1 MHATHALS
9 HWPLVGRYDEYAAA
23 LQVLT
28 GNDSA
33 TAFGVLLIG
42 ESGVGKST
50 LASRLEEAVA
60 ETAHVVT
67 VTSPS
72 RAQPVMLG
80 ALAPLLTDVGAHADA
95 SPISVF
101 QAAANRLARDAGG
114 RPVVLRVEDGHLLDG
129 ASAGVLRML
138 AMSRRARLL
147 VTSRPNPAIPD
158 DLLALWKDGWLRWI
172 DVAPLD
178 RAETTL
184 LLREALGGVVGRDT
198 DRRMWEASL
207 GNPLYLRE
215 LVRSA
220 LSRDEL
226 LNNHG
231 VWTWTGPVVPGRLIE
246 LVTAEL
252 RRRPDSEREVLEIV
266 SLAESLPLPLLFE
279 LADTDTVDP
288 LVEAG
293 MLVVDNA
300 AAPPTVTLSHPVYG
314 EAIRS
319 LVPPGRRRVLRERVV
334 RHLPGPHDASLPDLL
349 RWVSWALEAGSV
361 PEPELL
367 VEAAALANRLQQAAD
382 GRRFADLALL
392 ADPDDVVVAGAL
404 AERARAHRVLG
415 AVDRAQADLD
425 QLHLLPDE
433 VLTPPLIAHAAIT
446 GADVLFHGQADPVAA
461 VRLLDDALPRVAVCT
476 QSSAVVRGHRLAV
489 LMNVG
494 RTDEALDE
502 AVDFLNDTTLP
513 LLARIQ
519 LAASVQL
526 SLARAGRVAEALRL
540 GERYMVAAR
549 ESLSEATAYLMPL
562 RAAVTVIRLFAGDVD
577 GAERMHADES
587 DLDIGQVHHH
597 RNVPGLVE
605 GQLAMARG
613 RWSEASG
620 HLGGAIATLRDAD
633 PRGLLP
639 AVLAL
644 AAESAVWLG
653 DVDDAARF
661 REEALRQPVHETST
675 MFGRRRRTL
684 LWVGLARSE
693 SDAVDNA
700 MDAADAAAAAH
711 LPPAELDSLHV
722 ALLGLADGLP
732 TARELTLSHVAERMA
747 AAAKQCDGLLRA
759 DAMAG
764 YARAVADGDTELAA
778 AFEATLAG
786 FGIWT
791 TPPRQQ
797 TVALTRREQ
806 EIAPLAA
813 AGISSRDIARR
824 LTISTR
830 TVESHL
836 ARIYA
841 KLGITSR
848 AELPAAL
855 SGR

>member
-1 MHATHALS
+1 MHVTHALA

-28 GNDSA
+28 GDDPA
-33 TAFGVLLIG
+33 TAYGVLLVG

-50 LASRLEEAVA
+50 LAARLEEAVS

-80 ALAPLLTDVGAHADA
+80 ALAPLLTDVAAHDDA

-101 QAAANRLARDAGG
+101 RAAAERLRSEARG

-138 AMSRRARLL
+138 AMSRQARLL
-147 VTSRPNPAIPD
+147 VTSRPNPGIPD
-158 DLLALWKDGWLRWI
+158 DLVALWKDGWLRWI
-172 DVAPLD
+172 DVDPLD

-184 LLREALGGVVGRDT
+184 LLREALGGVIGRDT

-226 LNNHG
+226 VNNHG

-252 RRRPDSEREVLEIV
+252 RRRPDDEREVLEIV

-279 LADTDTVDP
+279 LADTDAVDA
-288 LVEAG
+288 LVAAG
-293 MLVVDNA
+293 MLMVDNA
-300 AAPPTVTLSHPVYG
+300 AAPPTAQLSHPVYG

-382 GRRFADLALL
+382 ARRFADLALL
-392 ADPDDVVVAGAL
+392 ADPDDGVVAGAL
-404 AERARAHRVLG
+404 AQRARAHRVLG
-415 AVDRAQADLD
+415 AIDRAQADLD
-425 QLHLLPDE
+425 QFHSLPASATTAALE
-433 VLTPPLIAHAAIT
+433 AHVAIT
-446 GADVLFHGQADPVAA
+446 GADVLFHGLADPAAA
-461 VRLLDDALPRVAVCT
+461 VRLLDEALPRVQGCS
-476 QSSAVVRGHRLAV
+476 QSSAVLRGHRLAV
-489 LMNVG
+489 LMNSG
-494 RTDEALDE
+494 STGAPLDE
-502 AVDFLNDTTLP
+502 AVEFLNDSSLP

-519 LAASVQL
+519 LAAPVQL
-526 SLARAGRVAEALRL
+526 TLARAGRVGEALRL
-540 GERYMVAAR
+540 GERYMAAAR

-562 RAAVTVIRLFAGDVD
+562 RAACVVIRLFAGDVD

-587 DLDIGQVHHH
+587 DLDIAHVHHH

-605 GQLAMARG
+605 GQIALARG
-613 RWSEASG
+613 RWFEASG
-620 HLGGAIATLRDAD
+620 HLGAAIASLRDSD

-639 AVLAL
+639 AALAL
-644 AAESAVWLG
+644 AAEAAVWLG

-661 REEALRQPVHETST
+661 REESLRQPVPESST
-675 MFGRRRRTL
+675 IFGRRRRTL
-684 LWVGLARSE
+684 LWVGLARRE
-693 SDAVDNA
+693 GDAVDQA
-700 MDAADAAAAAH
+700 LDAADNAAAAD

-732 TARELTLSHVAERMA
+732 TAREFTLADVADRMA
-747 AAAKQCDGLLRA
+747 AAAKRCDGLERA
-759 DAMAG
+759 EAMAG
-764 YARAVADGDTELAA
+764 YARALADGDAELTS

-786 FGIWT
+786 YGIWT
-791 TPPRQQ
+791 NPPRQQ
-797 TVALTRREQ
+797 TIALTRREQ

>member
-9 HWPLVGRYDEYAAA
+9 RWPLVGRYDEYAAA
-23 LQVLT
+23 LEVLT
-28 GNDSA
+28 GDDSA
-33 TAFGVLLIG
+33 TGYGALLVG

-60 ETAHVVT
+60 DTAYVVT

-80 ALAPLLTDVGAHADA
+80 ALAPLLTDVAAHADA

-101 QAAANRLARDAGG
+101 QAAAERLARDAGG

-138 AMSRRARLL
+138 ATSRRARLL
-147 VTSRPNPAIPD
+147 VTSRPNPGIPD
-158 DLLALWKDGWLRWI
+158 DLVALWKDGWLRWI

-184 LLREALGGVVGRDT
+184 LLREALRGVVGRDT

-226 LNNHG
+226 LHNHG

-252 RRRPDSEREVLEIV
+252 RRRPDGEREVLEIV
-266 SLAESLPLPLLFE
+266 SLAESLPLTLLFE
-279 LADTDTVDP
+279 LADTDAVDS

-300 AAPPTVTLSHPVYG
+300 TAPPTARLSHPVYG

-319 LVPPGRRRVLRERVV
+319 LVLPGRRRVLRERVV
-334 RHLPGPHDASLPDLL
+334 QHMPGPHDASLPDLL

-382 GRRFADLALL
+382 ARRFADLALL
-392 ADPDDVVVAGAL
+392 ADPDDGVVAGAL

-425 QLHLLPDE
+425 QLHALPAE
-433 VLTPPLIAHAAIT
+433 VLTPALEAHAAIT
-446 GADVLFHGQADPVAA
+446 GADVLFHGQADPAAA
-461 VRLLDDALPRVAVCT
+461 VRLLDEALPRVAAHP

-502 AVDFLNDTTLP
+502 AVDFLSDGSLP

-519 LAASVQL
+519 LAAPVQL

-540 GERYMVAAR
+540 GERYLDAAR

-562 RAAVTVIRLFAGDVD
+562 RAAMVVIRLFAGDVD

-587 DLDIGQVHHH
+587 DLDIGHVHHH

-605 GQLAMARG
+605 GQIAMARG

-620 HLGGAIATLRDAD
+620 HLGGAIAALRDAD

-644 AAESAVWLG
+644 AAESAVWQG
-653 DVDDAARF
+653 DVEEAARF
-661 REEALRQPVHETST
+661 REEALRHPVHETST

-684 LWVGLARSE
+684 LWVGLARGE
-693 SDAVDNA
+693 GDAVDQA
-700 MDAADAAAAAH
+700 MDAADTAAAAH

-732 TARELTLSHVAERMA
+732 TARELTLSDVADRMA

-764 YARAVADGDTELAA
+764 FARAVADGDTELAS
-778 AFEATLAG
+778 AFEAALAG
-786 FGIWT
+786 YGIWT
-791 TPPRQQ
+791 NPPRQR

>member
-9 HWPLVGRYDEYAAA
+9 QWPLVGRYDEYAAA

-28 GNDSA
+28 GDDPA
-33 TAFGVLLIG
+33 TAFGVLLVG

-50 LASRLEEAVA
+50 LASRLEEAA
-60 ETAHVVT
+60 AGSAYVVT

-80 ALAPLLTDVGAHADA
+80 ALAPLLTDVAAHADA

-101 QAAANRLARDAGG
+101 QAAADRLSRDAGG
-114 RPVVLRVEDGHLLDG
+114 RPVILRVEDGHLLDG
-129 ASAGVLRML
+129 ASAGLLRML
-138 AMSRRARLL
+138 AMAKRARLL
-147 VTSRPNPAIPD
+147 VTSRPNPGIPE
-158 DLLALWKDGWLRWI
+158 DLVALWKDGWLRWI

-226 LNNHG
+226 VDHHG

-252 RRRPDSEREVLEIV
+252 RRRPDGEREVLEIV

-279 LADTDTVDP
+279 LADTDAVDS

-300 AAPPTVTLSHPVYG
+300 AAPPTARLSHPVYG

-334 RHLPGPHDASLPDLL
+334 RHLPAPHDASLPDLL

-382 GRRFADLALL
+382 ARRFADLALL
-392 ADPDDVVVAGAL
+392 ADPDDGVVAGAL

-425 QLHLLPDE
+425 QLHALPAE
-433 VLTPPLIAHAAIT
+433 VLTPALEAHAAIT
-446 GADVLFHGQADPVAA
+446 GADVLFHGQADPEAA
-461 VRLLDDALPRVAVCT
+461 VRLLDEALPRVAGSP
-476 QSSAVVRGHRLAV
+476 QSSAVVRGHRLTV

-494 RTDEALDE
+494 RTGEALDE
-502 AVDFLNDTTLP
+502 AVDFLSDTTLP

-519 LAASVQL
+519 LAAPVQL

-540 GERYMVAAR
+540 GERYMDAAR
-549 ESLSEATAYLMPL
+549 ESLSEATAFLMPL
-562 RAAVTVIRLFAGDVD
+562 RAAMVVIRLFAGDVD

-587 DLDIGQVHHH
+587 DLDIEHVHHH

-605 GQLAMARG
+605 AQLAMARG

-620 HLGGAIATLRDAD
+620 HLGGAIAALHESD

-653 DVDDAARF
+653 DVEEAARF
-661 REEALRQPVHETST
+661 REEALRQPVHESST
-675 MFGRRRRTL
+675 IFGRRRRTL
-684 LWVGLARSE
+684 LWVGLARRE
-693 SDAVDNA
+693 GDAVDQA
-700 MDAADAAAAAH
+700 LDAADAAAAAN

-722 ALLGLADGLP
+722 ALLGLADSLP
-732 TARELTLSHVAERMA
+732 TARELTLSDVADRMA
-747 AAAKQCDGLLRA
+747 AAAKQCDGLTRA
-759 DAMAG
+759 EAMAG
-764 YARAVADGDTELAA
+764 YARALAAGDTELAS

-786 FGIWT
+786 YGIWT
-791 TPPRQQ
+791 NPPRQQ
-797 TVALTRREQ
+797 TIALTRREQ

-824 LTISTR
+824 LSISTR

>member
-28 GNDSA
+28 GNDSG

-101 QAAANRLARDAGG
+101 QAAATRLARDSGG

-184 LLREALGGVVGRDT
+184 LLREALGGVIGRDT

-226 LNNHG
+226 LHNHG

-252 RRRPDSEREVLEIV
+252 RRRPDGEREVLEIV

-319 LVPPGRRRVLRERVV
+319 LVPP
-334 RHLPGPHDASLPDLL
+334 
-349 RWVSWALEAGSV
+349 
-361 PEPELL
+361 
-367 VEAAALANRLQQAAD
+367 
-382 GRRFADLALL
+382 
-392 ADPDDVVVAGAL
+392 
-404 AERARAHRVLG
+404 
-415 AVDRAQADLD
+415 
-425 QLHLLPDE
+425 
-433 VLTPPLIAHAAIT
+433 
-446 GADVLFHGQADPVAA
+446 
-461 VRLLDDALPRVAVCT
+461 
-476 QSSAVVRGHRLAV
+476 
-489 LMNVG
+489 
-494 RTDEALDE
+494 
-502 AVDFLNDTTLP
+502 
-513 LLARIQ
+513 
-519 LAASVQL
+519 
-526 SLARAGRVAEALRL
+526 
-540 GERYMVAAR
+540 
-549 ESLSEATAYLMPL
+549 
-562 RAAVTVIRLFAGDVD
+562 D
-577 GAERMHADES
+577 GAGCCASAWSGTFPDRTTRRCRTCC
-587 DLDIGQVHHH
+587 G
-597 RNVPGLVE
+597 GC
-605 GQLAMARG
+605 RG
-613 RWSEASG
+613 RWRRARCPSLSCWSRRPRWPTGCSRPPTGGGSPISRCWPIRTTSWWPARWPSGPAHTASS
-620 HLGGAIATLRDAD
+620 APSTA
-633 PRGLLP
+633 PRP
-639 AVLAL
+639 
-644 AAESAVWLG
+644 
-653 DVDDAARF
+653 
-661 REEALRQPVHETST
+661 TST
-675 MFGRRRRTL
+675 SCTCCRT
-684 LWVGLARSE
+684 R
-693 SDAVDNA
+693 
-700 MDAADAAAAAH
+700 
-711 LPPAELDSLHV
+711 
-722 ALLGLADGLP
+722 
-732 TARELTLSHVAERMA
+732 
-747 AAAKQCDGLLRA
+747 C
-759 DAMAG
+759 
-764 YARAVADGDTELAA
+764 
-778 AFEATLAG
+778 
-786 FGIWT
+786 
-791 TPPRQQ
+791 
-797 TVALTRREQ
+797 
-806 EIAPLAA
+806 
-813 AGISSRDIARR
+813 
-824 LTISTR
+824 
-830 TVESHL
+830 
-836 ARIYA
+836 
-841 KLGITSR
+841 
-848 AELPAAL
+848 
-855 SGR
+855 

>member
-28 GNDSA
+28 GDDSSTGYGA
-33 TAFGVLLIG
+33 LLIG

-50 LASRLEEAVA
+50 LASRLEDAVA
-60 ETAHVVT
+60 DTAYVVT

-80 ALAPLLTDVGAHADA
+80 ALAPLLTDVAAHADT

-101 QAAANRLARDAGG
+101 QAAADRLGRDAGG

-138 AMSRRARLL
+138 ATSKKARLL

-158 DLLALWKDGWLRWI
+158 DLLALWKDGGLRWI

-220 LSRDEL
+220 LSREEL

-252 RRRPDSEREVLEIV
+252 RRRPDGEREVLEIV

-279 LADTDTVDP
+279 LADTGAVDS

-300 AAPPTVTLSHPVYG
+300 AAPPSARLSHPVYG

-334 RHLPGPHDASLPDLL
+334 RHLPAPHDASLPDLM

-361 PEPELL
+361 PEPGLL
-367 VEAAALANRLQQAAD
+367 VEAAALANRLQQPAD
-382 GRRFADLALL
+382 ARRFADLALL
-392 ADPDDVVVAGAL
+392 ADPDDGVVAAAL

-415 AVDRAQADLD
+415 AVDRAQADLV
-425 QLHLLPDE
+425 QLHALPAE
-433 VLTPPLIAHAAIT
+433 VLTPPLEAHAAIT

-461 VRLLDDALPRVAVCT
+461 VRLLDEALPRVSACP
-476 QSSAVVRGHRLAV
+476 QSSAVLRGHRLAV
-489 LMNVG
+489 LMNAG
-494 RTDEALDE
+494 GTGDALDE
-502 AVDFLNDTTLP
+502 AVEFLSDNTLP

-519 LAASVQL
+519 LAAPVQL

-540 GERYMVAAR
+540 GERYMDAAR
-549 ESLSEATAYLMPL
+549 ESQSEATAFLMPL
-562 RAAVTVIRLFAGDVD
+562 RAAMEVIRLFAGDVD
-577 GAERMHADES
+577 TAERMHADES
-587 DLDIGQVHHH
+587 DLDIGHVHHH

-605 GQLAMARG
+605 GQIAMARG

-620 HLGGAIATLRDAD
+620 HLSGAIAALREAD

-644 AAESAVWLG
+644 AAESAVWVG
-653 DVDDAARF
+653 DLDEAARF
-661 REEALRQPVHETST
+661 REEALRQPVHESST

-684 LWVGLARSE
+684 LWVGLARRE
-693 SDAVDNA
+693 SDAVDRA
-700 MDAADAAAAAH
+700 MDAADAAAKAH

-732 TARELTLSHVAERMA
+732 TARELTLAAVADRMSA
-747 AAAKQCDGLLRA
+747 SAKQCDGLTRA

-764 YARAVADGDTELAA
+764 YARALADGDAELVP

-791 TPPRQQ
+791 NPPRQQ
-797 TVALTRREQ
+797 TIALTRREQ

>member
-1 MHATHALS
+1 M
-9 HWPLVGRYDEYAAA
+9 VGRYEEYAAA
-23 LQVLT
+23 LQVLA
-28 GNDSA
+28 GDDAS
-33 TAFGVLLIG
+33 TALGVLLVG

-50 LASRLEEAVA
+50 LASRLELAVA
-60 ETAHVVT
+60 DTAYVVT

-80 ALAPLLTDVGAHADA
+80 ALAPLLTDVAAHADT

-101 QAAANRLARDAGG
+101 QAAADRLGRDAGG
-114 RPVVLRVEDGHLLDG
+114 RSVVLRVEDAHLLDG

-147 VTSRPNPAIPD
+147 VTSRPGPGIPD
-158 DLLALWKDGWLRWI
+158 DLVTLYKDGWLRWI
-172 DVAPLD
+172 DIAPLD

-226 LNNHG
+226 LHNHG

-252 RRRPDSEREVLEIV
+252 RRRPDGEREVLEIV

-279 LADTDTVDP
+279 LADTGAVDS

-300 AAPPTVTLSHPVYG
+300 AVPPTARLSHPVYG

-319 LVPPGRRRVLRERVV
+319 LVLPGRRRVLRERVV
-334 RHLPGPHDASLPDLL
+334 QHLPGPHDASLPDLL

-382 GRRFADLALL
+382 ARRFADLALL
-392 ADPDDVVVAGAL
+392 ADPDDSVVAGAL
-404 AERARAHRVLG
+404 AQRARAHRVLG

-425 QLHLLPDE
+425 QLDALPAP
-433 VLTPPLIAHAAIT
+433 VLTPGLRAHAAIT
-446 GADVLFHGQADPVAA
+446 GADVLFHGQADPAAA
-461 VRLLDDALPRVAVCT
+461 VRLLEATLPQVASCP
-476 QSSAVVRGHRLAV
+476 QSSAVLRGHRLSV
-489 LMNVG
+489 LMNAG
-494 RTDEALDE
+494 SGEEALDE
-502 AVDFLNDTTLP
+502 AVEFLADTTLP

-519 LAASVQL
+519 LAASAQL
-526 SLARAGRVAEALRL
+526 ALARAGRVAEALRL
-540 GERYMVAAR
+540 GERYMSAAR
-549 ESLSEATAYLMPL
+549 ESLSEATAFLMPL
-562 RAAVTVIRLFAGDVD
+562 RAACVVIRLFAGDVD

-587 DLDIGQVHHH
+587 DLDIGHVHHH

-620 HLGGAIATLRDAD
+620 HLGGAIAALRDAD

-644 AAESAVWLG
+644 AAE
-653 DVDDAARF
+653 AAIWTNDLDEANRF
-661 REEALRQPVHETST
+661 REEALRQPVHESST
-675 MFGRRRRTL
+675 MYGRRRRTL
-684 LWVGLARSE
+684 LWVGLARCE
-693 SDAVDNA
+693 GDAVDQA
-700 MDAADAAAAAH
+700 LAAADSAADAH
-711 LPPAELDSLHV
+711 LPPAELDSLHI

-732 TARELTLSHVAERMA
+732 SAREVTLSDVADRMA
-747 AAAKQCDGLLRA
+747 AAAKRCDGLLRA

-764 YARAVADGDTELAA
+764 YARALADGDAELAA
-778 AFEATLAG
+778 AHEATLAG
-786 FGIWT
+786 FGVWT
-791 TPPRQQ
+791 NPPRQQ
-797 TVALTRREQ
+797 TIALTRREQ

>member
-1 MHATHALS
+1 MHVTHALER
-9 HWPLVGRYDEYAAA
+9 WPLVGRHDEYAAA
-23 LQVLT
+23 LRALT
-28 GNDSA
+28 GDDPD
-33 TAFGVLLIG
+33 TAYGVLLVG
-42 ESGVGKST
+42 EAGVGKST
-50 LASRLEEAVA
+50 LAARLEEAVSGA
-60 ETAHVVT
+60 VHVVT

-80 ALAPLLTDVGAHADA
+80 ALAPLLTDLAAHDDA

-101 QAAANRLARDAGG
+101 RAAADRLRSEAGG

-129 ASAGVLRML
+129 ASAIVLRML
-138 AMSRRARLL
+138 ATSKQARLL
-147 VTSRPNPAIPD
+147 VTSRPNPSIPD
-158 DLLALWKDGWLRWI
+158 DLVELWKDGYLRWI

-178 RAETTL
+178 RRETTL
-184 LLREALGGVVGRDT
+184 LLREALEGVIGRDT

-215 LVRSA
+215 LVRAA
-220 LSRDEL
+220 LSRGEL
-226 LNNHG
+226 RDNHG
-231 VWTWTGPVVPGRLIE
+231 VWTWTGPVVPGRLNE

-252 RRRPDSEREVLEIV
+252 RRRPDDEREVLEIV

-279 LADTDTVDP
+279 LAAPDAVDS
-288 LVEAG
+288 LVRAG
-293 MLVVDNA
+293 MLIVDNA
-300 AAPPTVTLSHPVYG
+300 TAPPSARLSHPVYG

-334 RHLPGPHDASLPDLL
+334 SHLPRPQDASLPDLL

-382 GRRFADLALL
+382 ARRFADLALL
-392 ADPDDVVVAGAL
+392 ADPDDGVVAGAL
-404 AERARAHRVLG
+404 AERARAHRVLR
-415 AVDRAQADLD
+415 ATDRAQADLD
-425 QLHLLPDE
+425 QFHALPASA
-433 VLTPPLIAHAAIT
+433 VTPALEAHTAIT
-446 GADVLFHGQADPVAA
+446 GADVLFHGLADPSAA
-461 VRLLDDALPRVAVCT
+461 VRLLDDALPRVGGCQ
-476 QSSAVVRGHRLAV
+476 QSSAVLRGHRLAV
-489 LMNVG
+489 LMNAG
-494 RTDEALDE
+494 RTGEPLDE
-502 AVDFLNDTTLP
+502 AVDFLNDTSLP

-519 LAASVQL
+519 LAAPVML

-540 GERYMVAAR
+540 GDRYMAAAR

-562 RAAVTVIRLFAGDVD
+562 RAACVVITLFAGDVD

-587 DLDIGQVHHH
+587 DLDIHVHHQ

-605 GQLAMARG
+605 GQIAMARG

-620 HLGGAIATLRDAD
+620 HLGGALTALHDSD
-633 PRGLLP
+633 PRGLVP

-644 AAESAVWLG
+644 SAEAAVWLG
-653 DVDDAARF
+653 DLDEAARF
-661 REEALRQPVHETST
+661 REESLRQPVHEAST
-675 MFGRRRRTL
+675 VFGRRRRTL
-684 LWVGLARSE
+684 LWVGLARRE
-693 SDAVDNA
+693 GDAVDKA
-700 MDAADAAAAAH
+700 LDAADDAAAADQ
-711 LPPAELDSLHV
+711 PPAELDSLYV

-732 TARELTLSHVAERMA
+732 TARELTLPDVAERMA
-747 AAAKQCDGLLRA
+747 ATAKRCDGLERA
-759 DAMAG
+759 VSMAG
-764 YARAVADGDTELAA
+764 YARALADRDPELTAA
-778 AFEATLAG
+778 YEATLAG
-786 FGIWT
+786 YGIWT
-791 TPPRQQ
+791 NPPRQQ
-797 TVALTRREQ
+797 AIALTRREQ

-855 SGR
+855 SGK